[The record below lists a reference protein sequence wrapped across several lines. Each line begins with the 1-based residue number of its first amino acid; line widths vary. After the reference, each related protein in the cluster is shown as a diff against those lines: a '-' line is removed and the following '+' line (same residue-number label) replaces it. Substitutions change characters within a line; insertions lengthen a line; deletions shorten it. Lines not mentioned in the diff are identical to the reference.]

1 MPGSN
6 MKSDT
11 NVKLPLSFIVFAL
24 IAFAAS
30 QIILFFNSSELLEG
44 MFRIPKVWM
53 SAHFLLL
60 GFAVMTAMG
69 AMYQLIPVTFL
80 TSIWNQRL
88 GFVQFFITA
97 IGLTSFAIL
106 LGYRT
111 NIAVYGGAL
120 VVIGILIF
128 IFQMAKTIA
137 KLEKASTMAAFVIS
151 ALACLLLTITAGFL
165 LAWNL
170 AFGELFDH
178 VSILLSHMTLGLAG
192 WFTLLIMGLSY
203 KMVPMFSLS
212 HGFTNKWADPAFYTY
227 LTGLAVT
234 IISYWVTIPSL
245 RAVGLLLLF
254 LGYGFFALDMKE
266 VLSKLVKKKLDKPF
280 SFSITAIWNGLIMH
294 FVALLAGISN
304 LNSENVWGW
313 IIYLY
318 MMTWIIFSMLGY
330 LYKIVPFLYWTHK
343 YSEKVGKEKVPTLKE
358 MMNEKLGAVLYRPF
372 HDQHF
377 WDDRQCSLRKW
388 HCFIYFLRGPSAR
401 IHYLCNFNYSRVI
414 KIKRK

>member
-1 MPGSN
+1 MPGPS

-11 NVKLPLSFIVFAL
+11 NIKLPLGFIIFAL
-24 IAFAAS
+24 LAFAVS
-30 QIILFFNSSELLEG
+30 QIILFFNSSELLVG
-44 MFRIPKVWM
+44 MFRIPKIWM

-69 AMYQLIPVTFL
+69 AMYQLIPVAFL
-80 TSIWNQRL
+80 TSIWNQKL
-88 GFVQFFITA
+88 GFIQFFITA
-97 IGLTSFAIL
+97 IGLTSFALL
-106 LGYRT
+106 LGFRT
-111 NIAVYGGAL
+111 NIAVHGGAL

-128 IFQMAKTIA
+128 IFQMTKTML
-137 KLEKASTMAAFVIS
+137 KLEKFTTMAAFVIS
-151 ALACLLLTITAGFL
+151 ALACLLLTVTAGFL

-170 AFGELFDH
+170 AFGETFDH

-212 HGFTNKWADPAFYTY
+212 HGFTNKWTDPALYTY

-234 IISYWVTIPSL
+234 IISYWVHLPTI

-254 LGYGFFALDMKE
+254 IGYGFFALDMKE
-266 VLSKLVKKKLDKPF
+266 ILAKRVKKKLDKPF
-280 SFSITAIWNGLIMH
+280 SFSITAIWNGLILH
-294 FVALLAGISN
+294 FIAFLAALFN

-330 LYKIVPFLYWTHK
+330 LYKIVPFLVWTHK
-343 YSEKVGKEKVPTLKE
+343 YSEMVGKEKVPTLKE
-358 MMNEKLGAVLYRPF
+358 MMNEKLGAILYRLF
-372 HDQHF
+372 TISIF
-377 WDDRQCSLRKW
+377 GIIVSVAFSSGIAL
-388 HCFIYFLRGPSAR
+388 FIFLGIQALASIIFA
-401 IHYLCNFNYSRVI
+401 ITIIRVLL
-414 KIKRK
+414 K

>member
-1 MPGSN
+1 MPGPN

-11 NVKLPLSFIVFAL
+11 NIKLPLSFIVFAL
-24 IAFAAS
+24 IAFSVS
-30 QIILFFNSSELLEG
+30 QIILFFNSTELLQG

-80 TSIWNQRL
+80 TSIWNQKL
-88 GFVQFFITA
+88 GFAQFFITA

-128 IFQMAKTIA
+128 IFQMFK
-137 KLEKASTMAAFVIS
+137 TMAALEKVTTMASFVIA
-151 ALACLLLTITAGFL
+151 ALVCLFLTITAGFL

-170 AFGELFDH
+170 AFGETFDH

-192 WFTLLIMGLSY
+192 WFTLLIIGLSY

-212 HGFTNKWADPAFYTY
+212 HGFTNKWADPALYTY
-227 LTGLAVT
+227 VTGLAVT
-234 IISYWVTIPSL
+234 IISYWVQMPTI
-245 RAVGLLLLF
+245 RVVGLFLLF

-266 VLSKLVKKKLDKPF
+266 VLAKRVKKRLDKPF
-280 SFSITAIWNGLIMH
+280 AFSITAIWNGLVMH
-294 FVALLAGISN
+294 LVALLAGMFG
-304 LNSENVWGW
+304 LYSENVWGW

-330 LYKIVPFLYWTHK
+330 LYKIVPFLVWTHK

-358 MMNEKLGAVLYRPF
+358 MMNEKLGVVLYTLF
-372 HDQHF
+372 TISIF
-377 WDDRQCSLRKW
+377 GIIVSTAFSSGLSATL
-388 HCFIYFLRGPSAR
+388 FLGIQALASIVFA
-401 IHYLCNFNYSRVI
+401 ITIIRVI
-414 KIKRK
+414 LK

>member
-1 MPGSN
+1 MPGPS

-11 NVKLPLSFIVFAL
+11 NIKLPLGFIIFAL
-24 IAFAAS
+24 LAFTVS
-30 QIILFFNSSELLEG
+30 QIILFFNSSELLVG
-44 MFRIPKVWM
+44 MFRIPKIWM

-69 AMYQLIPVTFL
+69 AMYQLIPVAFL
-80 TSIWNQRL
+80 TSIWNQKL
-88 GFVQFFITA
+88 GFIQFFITA
-97 IGLTSFAIL
+97 IGLTSFALL
-106 LGYRT
+106 LGFRT
-111 NIAVYGGAL
+111 NIAVHGGAL
-120 VVIGILIF
+120 VVIGISDLYF
-128 IFQMAKTIA
+128 SNDQND
-137 KLEKASTMAAFVIS
+137 LEIGKVNTLAAFVLS

-170 AFGELFDH
+170 AFGETFDH

-212 HGFTNKWADPAFYTY
+212 HGFTNKWTDPALYTY

-234 IISYWVTIPSL
+234 IISYWVHLPTI

-254 LGYGFFALDMKE
+254 IGYGFFALDIKE
-266 VLSKLVKKKLDKPF
+266 ILAKRVKKKLDKPF
-280 SFSITAIWNGLIMH
+280 SFSITAIWNGLILH
-294 FVALLAGISN
+294 FIALLAALFN

-330 LYKIVPFLYWTHK
+330 LYKIVPFLVWTHK
-343 YSEKVGKEKVPTLKE
+343 YSEMVGKEKVPTLKE
-358 MMNEKLGAVLYRPF
+358 MMNEKLGAILYRLF
-372 HDQHF
+372 TISIF
-377 WDDRQCSLRKW
+377 GIIVSVAFSSGIAL
-388 HCFIYFLRGPSAR
+388 FIFLGIQALASIIFA
-401 IHYLCNFNYSRVI
+401 ITIIRVLL
-414 KIKRK
+414 K